1 MAYLCLYV
9 LFHLSENP
17 HFFYSSTSSMES
29 FWGSTLKMDHLD
41 DQFLASIRSEV
52 SCGSESSSPRDSTVS
67 SDSGHG
73 STTTMQLE
81 ELRVDSPEP
90 LHPDALMDS
99 LKSGNTDTLDC
110 DSENIYETIPDHL
123 VSDEGT
129 SDSDGTL
136 CGADLG
142 SSTMS
147 SLRLSTSDLTG
158 GITSGIVLKQFP
170 SMNVTYTVDN
180 VDENT
185 YATIECDDTLCDTFT
200 NPPPLVAP
208 QPPARNP
215 PMLHPPLHFHP
226 IYPSR
231 SPEPV
236 KGRRH
241 TRGYGV
247 LERKQ
252 RIKTS
257 DIIDSNP
264 YHTYT
269 VADVLESFER
279 LSANIPSSVPENQY
293 TKLHKA
299 PAVHDLSQSCTQSD
313 TETWQRSKDCVVS
326 RRDIKPD
333 FTQSALNRTDLN
345 NNLNTSRLHN
355 HNTSTFSDLER
366 NSPLNHRVLHDRT
379 NQLSN
384 VRQFTSSVSSVSMSN
399 VDRNRTWNSQ
409 CRKNYQ
415 LSPLARTMSESLG
428 TVPKWSSKVAYMQGT
443 LC

>member
-1 MAYLCLYV
+1 
-9 LFHLSENP
+9 
-17 HFFYSSTSSMES
+17 
-29 FWGSTLKMDHLD
+29 MDHLD
-41 DQFLASIRSEV
+41 EKFLSSIHSEV

-73 STTTMQLE
+73 STTTMQLD
-81 ELRVDSPEP
+81 ELRVDSPELP
-90 LHPDALMDS
+90 ELLSPDALMDS
-99 LKSGNTDTLDC
+99 LVSGNPDSLDY

-147 SLRLSTSDLTG
+147 SLMLSTSDLTG
-158 GITSGIVLKQFP
+158 GITSGIAMKQFP
-170 SMNVTYTVDN
+170 TMNLTYTVDN

-185 YATIECDDTLCDTFT
+185 YATIECDDTLCDSYS
-200 NPPPLVAP
+200 NPPPVAP

-215 PMLHPPLHFHP
+215 PLLHHPLHIHP
-226 IYPSR
+226 SYPSR

-279 LSANIPSSVPENQY
+279 LAANIPSNAQENQY

-313 TETWQRSKDCVVS
+313 TEVWQRSKDCVVS

-345 NNLNTSRLHN
+345 NNLNTSRFHN
-355 HNTSTFSDLER
+355 LNTSRFSDLDR
-366 NSPLNHRVLHDRT
+366 NSPLNHRALHDRT
-379 NQLSN
+379 NKLSSA
-384 VRQFTSSVSSVSMSN
+384 RQFTSSASSASTSN
-399 VDRNRTWNSQ
+399 VDRNRTWDSRS
-409 CRKNYQ
+409 RKNYQ
-415 LSPLARTMSESLG
+415 LSPLARTMSESLV
-428 TVPKWSSKVAYMQGT
+428 TVPKWSNKIAYMQGT
-443 LC
+443 FC